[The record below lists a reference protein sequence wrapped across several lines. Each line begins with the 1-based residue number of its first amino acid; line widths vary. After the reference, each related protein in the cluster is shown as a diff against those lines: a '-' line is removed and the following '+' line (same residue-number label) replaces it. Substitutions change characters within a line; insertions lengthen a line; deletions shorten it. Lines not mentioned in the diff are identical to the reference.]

1 MPELLQV
8 ADRILVMRQG
18 RITGELPGRTTQEEI
33 MRYAALERGGP
44 FGMMQRLLPFLSL
57 IVLFVA
63 LAIASPH
70 FLTNTNL
77 SSVVRQ
83 TAVINIMAL
92 GMTMI
97 IITGGIDLSVGAI
110 LAMGGLLG
118 TMAHGKRRIR
128 FRRALLIGM
137 LTGLLWGL
145 CNGLLITRLRIA
157 PFIVTL
163 GTLGIFRGT
172 DADHLER
179 PAGAPDPAAASRS
192 WAKATAGRAVRAL
205 DPGGVRGGDA
215 RHPGAHAAG
224 PLRVRDRQQSGRR
237 RSTPGVPV
245 TFHTT
250 AVYAIGGML
259 TGLAGMIEAS
269 RLMTGQPT
277 AGKGY
282 ELQAIAAVVIGGG
295 SLHGGEGSVVGT
307 LIGAFIMGL
316 LSNGSDLLG
325 VSPYL
330 QQAIIGAVII
340 LAVTVDELRKRRL
353 A

>member
-1 MPELLQV
+1 MIQK
-8 ADRILVMRQG
+8 
-18 RITGELPGRTTQEEI
+18 
-33 MRYAALERGGP
+33 
-44 FGMMQRLLPFLSL
+44 LLPFLTL

-63 LAIASPH
+63 LSLASPH
-70 FLTNTNL
+70 FLSNTNL

-97 IITGGIDLSVGAI
+97 IISGGIDLSVGAI

-118 TMAHGKRRIR
+118 TMAMSKGTAIP
-128 FRRALLIGM
+128 LSIGVGI
-137 LTGLLWGL
+137 LTGAFWGFV
-145 CNGLLITRLRIA
+145 NGFLTTRLKIN

-163 GTLGIFRGT
+163 GTLGIIRGLT
-172 DADHLER
+172 LIISNGLPVHEI
-179 PAGAPDPAAASRS
+179 PAGFSFLGEGNLLGVPFVLWILLICAVLVHIILEHTKLGRYAFAIGSNEAAAYY
-192 WAKATAGRAVRAL
+192 AGI
-205 DPGGVRGGDA
+205 
-215 RHPGAHAAG
+215 
-224 PLRVRDRQQSGRR
+224 
-237 RSTPGVPV
+237 PV
-245 TFHTT
+245 AFHTT

-277 AGKGY
+277 AGQGY

-295 SLHGGEGSVVGT
+295 SLRGGEGSVIGT

-325 VSPYL
+325 ISPYL

-340 LAVTVDELRKRRL
+340 LAVSFDELRKRKL
-353 A
+353 AS

>member
-1 MPELLQV
+1 M
-8 ADRILVMRQG
+8 IK
-18 RITGELPGRTTQEEI
+18 
-33 MRYAALERGGP
+33 
-44 FGMMQRLLPFLSL
+44 RLLPFISL
-57 IVLFVA
+57 IILFVA

-83 TAVINIMAL
+83 TAVINIMSL
-92 GMTMI
+92 GMTLI

-118 TMAHGKRRIR
+118 TMAMEKGLSIPTGV
-128 FRRALLIGM
+128 LIGVV
-137 LTGLLWGL
+137 TGLVCGL
-145 CNGLLITRLRIA
+145 GNGLLITQLRIA

-163 GTLGIFRGT
+163 GTLGIIRGT
-172 DADHLER
+172 TLIISNGLPVHKIP
-179 PAGAPDPAAASRS
+179 PAFSFLGE
-192 WAKATAGRAVRAL
+192 GNFL
-205 DPGGVRGGDA
+205 
-215 RHPGAHAAG
+215 
-224 PLRVRDRQQSGRR
+224 
-237 RSTPGVPV
+237 GVPFVLWILVVCALLTHV
-245 TFHTT
+245 TLEHTRLGRYAFAIGSNPEAAVYAGIPVKFHTT

-277 AGKGY
+277 AGQGY

-295 SLHGGEGSVVGT
+295 SLRGGEGTVVGT
-307 LIGAFIMGL
+307 LVGAFIMGL

-330 QQAIIGAVII
+330 QQALIGVVII
-340 LAVTVDELRKRRL
+340 LAVMVDELRKRR
-353 A
+353 AT